1 MYEKKIW
8 NIGTFAYFLD
18 IPNIISRI
26 KQRCRCNPKE
36 ADYVFTTTHKAKGL
50 EWKTVVLLDD
60 FLSIP
65 NQDPDDCEYK
75 LKDLERLPD
84 DEKNLIYVAL
94 TRAKVRI

>member
-1 MYEKKIW
+1 M
-8 NIGTFAYFLD
+8 
-18 IPNIISRI
+18 
-26 KQRCRCNPKE
+26 
-36 ADYVFTTTHKAKGL
+36 

-94 TRAKVRI
+94 TRAKVRTLYRI

>member
-1 MYEKKIW
+1 M
-8 NIGTFAYFLD
+8 
-18 IPNIISRI
+18 
-26 KQRCRCNPKE
+26 
-36 ADYVFTTTHKAKGL
+36 

-94 TRAKVRI
+94 TRAKVRTKLIFQISITNPTNHINFLNLSLQWIEIFVNSVHLLFRYEF